1 MDLVSPGVTLSPI
14 DATAGNLLTRNELIL
29 LYYSAGYTTS
39 RVQRLIANN
48 GFFLSKRHIRRI
60 RSQQVP
66 PIQRQEDSLINV
78 GQAILVSSNILN

>member
-1 MDLVSPGVTLSPI
+1 MTMDLVSPGVTLSPI

-48 GFFLSKRHIRRI
+48 GFFLSKRQDPLSTSATYSETRR
-60 RSQQVP
+60 
-66 PIQRQEDSLINV
+66 
-78 GQAILVSSNILN
+78 